1 MCHANILSRCIYPIL
16 TLKETILTPVQ
27 MLGTVILAIYFI
39 GKHMASYLASYCQHG
54 LGIKHL

>member
-1 MCHANILSRCIYPIL
+1 MSCKFTKWVHLSNFNIEGDYTDTSTNIRHND
-16 TLKETILTPVQ
+16 TS
-27 MLGTVILAIYFI
+27 YFI